1 MTTGINKNNS
11 FDLNLKWHFR
21 GDKKYAFTFI
31 ALFIALIIIY
41 GNSFHSQF
49 HFDDIPNIVNNPN
62 AHLTSLSWENIKN
75 AFYVTINGQ
84 KYLTRPLTRFT
95 FALNYL
101 IDGTNVFGYHI
112 VNFAIHYLAAIFL
125 FLFIYNTLQL
135 PLLNERYGKTAYNI
149 ALFSVFFWATHP
161 IQVTAVT
168 YIVQRMASMAGMFY
182 IMAMY
187 FYLKG
192 RMASGVGK
200 RINYFAL
207 CSVAAI
213 FSFTSKENTA
223 MLPVSIF
230 LYDLFLIQGL
240 TNENLK
246 KNLKIVVL
254 PFLILLF
261 IGNFYVDLP
270 SILDGYKIRPFT
282 LYERLLTE
290 PRVIIFYISL
300 LLYPVSSRLTFLHD
314 IEISSSFFSPW
325 TTLPAI
331 FLIFLSIIIA
341 IAICRKRPLIAYCIL
356 FFFMNHLI
364 EGSII
369 PLELIFEHTNY
380 LPSMLFILPL
390 SILALMI
397 LDYFFYRKSL
407 QFIMFF
413 VLIFLL
419 AAQGHTTYIR
429 NSLFINGI
437 TLWSDNIK
445 KAPDLHRPYQGLGV
459 ALLSDGYYDEGLSEL
474 QKALD
479 AKSAGNIHQ
488 KYRTHLS
495 LGTYYRYYTEYDK
508 ALTHFFKSLDYLPN
522 HPNTYNQ
529 IAITLFCKNSFELA
543 DKYIQKAVRMDPESG
558 VIRSTLSL
566 ILLKKGNADDAIKEG
581 KKALRLNKKFT
592 KARYMIGEAYRLKN
606 QLKQSVNYFEQYL
619 KEYPGQLGVNISLI
633 ELYFLLNNQ
642 DALHQ
647 RVFHLLDLTKEKKLS
662 EILLDYNNEFNFLD
676 YSRIKRIVHAIE
688 KTVSQQSYD
697 LSELLKEKPP
707 EYKKEPGTFIEPDS
721 LIF

>member
-1 MTTGINKNNS
+1 MNKVISKENS
-11 FDLNLKWHFR
+11 FDLNLKWHFPE
-21 GDKKYAFTFI
+21 GKKYAFTFI

-62 AHLTSLSWENIKN
+62 AHLTSLSWENIKKTS
-75 AFYVTINGQ
+75 YVTGYGQ
-84 KYLTRPLTRFT
+84 SKLTRPLTRFT

-135 PLLNERYGKTAYNI
+135 PLLNERYGKTAYSI
-149 ALFSVFFWATHP
+149 ALLSVFFWATHP
-161 IQVTAVT
+161 IQVTSVT
-168 YIVQRMASMAGMFY
+168 YIVQRMTSMAGMFY

-192 RMASGVGK
+192 RMADGAGKKVGH
-200 RINYFAL
+200 FAL
-207 CSVAAI
+207 CGIASI
-213 FSFTSKENTA
+213 FSFASKENAA

-254 PFLILLF
+254 PFLILLL

-270 SILDGYKIRPFT
+270 SIFDGYKLRPFT
-282 LYERLLTE
+282 LFERLLTE
-290 PRVIIFYISL
+290 PRVIIFYVSL
-300 LLYPVSSRLTFLHD
+300 LLYPISSRLTFLHD
-314 IEISSSFFSPW
+314 FEISSSFFSPW

-341 IAICRKRPLIAYCIL
+341 IKISRKRPLIAYCIL

-380 LPSMLFILPL
+380 LPSMLFIVPL
-390 SILALMI
+390 SILALMS
-397 LDYFFYRKSL
+397 LDYFSYRKSI
-407 QFIMFF
+407 QSIMSF

-429 NSLFINGI
+429 NSIFKNGI

-445 KAPDLHRPYQGLGV
+445 KAPDLQRPYQGLGV
-459 ALLSDGYYDEGLSEL
+459 ALLSDGYYDDGLSEL
-474 QKALD
+474 QKALN

-488 KYRTHLS
+488 KYRTHLT
-495 LGTYYRYYTEYDK
+495 LGTYYRYHTEYDK

-522 HPNTYNQ
+522 HSNTYNQ

-558 VIRSTLSL
+558 EIRSTLSL
-566 ILLKKGNADDAIKEG
+566 ILLKKGNADEAIKEG

-606 QLKQSVNYFEQYL
+606 QLKQSVNYFEQYF

-647 RVFHLLDLTKEKKLS
+647 RVFHLLDLAKEKKLS

-688 KTVSQQSYD
+688 KTVSQQSND
-697 LSELLKEKPP
+697 LSELLNKKPP
-707 EYKKEPGTFIEPDS
+707 EYKKEPSTFIEPDS

>member
-1 MTTGINKNNS
+1 MNKVISKENS
-11 FDLNLKWHFR
+11 FDLNLKWHFPE
-21 GDKKYAFTFI
+21 GKKYAFTFI

-62 AHLTSLSWENIKN
+62 AHLTSLSWENIKKTS
-75 AFYVTINGQ
+75 YVTKYGQ
-84 KYLTRPLTRFT
+84 NKLTRPLARFT

-135 PLLNERYGKTAYNI
+135 PLLNERYGKTAYGI

-168 YIVQRMASMAGMFY
+168 YIVQRMTSMAGMFY

-192 RMASGVGK
+192 RMADGAGKKVGH
-200 RINYFAL
+200 FAL
-207 CSVAAI
+207 CGIAAI
-213 FSFTSKENTA
+213 FSFTSKENAA

-240 TNENLK
+240 TNENFK

-254 PFLILLF
+254 PFLILLL

-270 SILDGYKIRPFT
+270 SIFDGYKLRPFT
-282 LYERLLTE
+282 LFERLLTE
-290 PRVIIFYISL
+290 PRVIIFYVSL
-300 LLYPVSSRLTFLHD
+300 LLYPISSRLTFLHD

-341 IAICRKRPLIAYCIL
+341 IKISRKRPLIAYCIL

-380 LPSMLFILPL
+380 LPSMLFIVPL
-390 SILALMI
+390 SILALMS
-397 LDYFFYRKSL
+397 LDYFSYRKSV
-407 QFIMFF
+407 QSIMSF

-429 NSLFINGI
+429 NSIFKNGI

-445 KAPDLHRPYQGLGV
+445 KAPDLQRPYQGLGV
-459 ALLSDGYYDEGLSEL
+459 ALLSYGYYDDGLSEL
-474 QKALD
+474 QKALN

-495 LGTYYRYYTEYDK
+495 LGTYYRYHTEYDK

-558 VIRSTLSL
+558 EIRSTLSL
-566 ILLKKGNADDAIKEG
+566 ILLKKGNADEAIKEG

-647 RVFHLLDLTKEKKLS
+647 RVFHLLDLAKEKKLS

-688 KTVSQQSYD
+688 KTVSQQSND
-697 LSELLKEKPP
+697 LSELLNEKPP
-707 EYKKEPGTFIEPDS
+707 EYKKEPSPFIEPDS